1 MSYVIP
7 TSTLSLSEQVRMRQ
21 NAENLGKLTLAK
33 ALNRQPGNLI
43 ARQPYYPID
52 FIPAGAGR
60 AGIAGWLSM
69 PLLAIAGVYSL
80 IADGLFAAL
89 TPQVPNNNL
98 WIFWGVHILTLGDPV
113 SQLRFLTGTGA
124 IPKQQYDLEVLYSKL
139 ETDGYFS
146 QPMVYMPQDIVTIQV
161 VSRIAAAVGARVVL
175 DAFIIEP
182 GEVTQ
187 V

>member
-7 TSTLSLSEQVRMRQ
+7 TSTLSLSEQQRMRQ
-21 NAENLGKLTLAK
+21 GAAQKGVATLAL
-33 ALNRQPGNLI
+33 AINRQPNTLLE
-43 ARQPYYPID
+43 RQPYYPID
-52 FIPAGAGR
+52 FVPAGAGR
-60 AGIAGWLSM
+60 VGIAGWLSM
-69 PLLAIAGVYSL
+69 PLLAIGGVYSL
-80 IADGLFAAL
+80 IADGLGVAL
-89 TPQVPNNNL
+89 TPQVPNNAV
-98 WIFWGVHILTLGDPV
+98 WVFWGVHILTIGDPV

-139 ETDGYFS
+139 ETDGYFT

-161 VSRIAAAVGARVVL
+161 VSRIAGAVGARVVL

-182 GEVTQ
+182 EQVTQ